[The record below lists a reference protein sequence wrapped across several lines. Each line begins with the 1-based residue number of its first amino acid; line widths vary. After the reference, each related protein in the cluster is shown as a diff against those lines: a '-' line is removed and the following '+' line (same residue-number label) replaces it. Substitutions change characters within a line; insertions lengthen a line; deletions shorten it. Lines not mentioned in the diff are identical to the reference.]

1 MAVVSSSGS
10 ASDHREDKTQTVTQ
24 ISGLRQSAIQQS
36 FPAVTPTEELNKD
49 DCIDIDAHI
58 SGEPDGQDP
67 SYFRNAEQE
76 PSSSDRQTPPQVQ
89 AKVITVHA
97 QNAQDGAKDTHSNS
111 PTHQT
116 LKSKWKQ
123 ELCSCDD
130 FPMQQVIGALLVM
143 RCTLVAT
150 WHGEKADGI
159 TRGEDLH

>member
-1 MAVVSSSGS
+1 MFERTEMVNGNS
-10 ASDHREDKTQTVTQ
+10 VTWEEEN
-24 ISGLRQSAIQQS
+24 
-36 FPAVTPTEELNKD
+36 PAWPYY
-49 DCIDIDAHI
+49 AA
-58 SGEPDGQDP
+58 
-67 SYFRNAEQE
+67 R
-76 PSSSDRQTPPQVQ
+76 
-89 AKVITVHA
+89 
-97 QNAQDGAKDTHSNS
+97 DTHSNS

-123 ELCSCDD
+123 ELCSCND